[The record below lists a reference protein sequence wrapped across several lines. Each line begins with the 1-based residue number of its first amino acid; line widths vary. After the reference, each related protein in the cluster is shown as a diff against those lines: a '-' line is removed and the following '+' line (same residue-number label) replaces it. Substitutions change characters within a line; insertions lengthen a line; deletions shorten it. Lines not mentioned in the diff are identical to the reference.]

1 MLSRKDNSLTL
12 NASLLHLT
20 TCAVCHLPLA
30 GSEKHHPPLLT
41 ACKIGKFVKICQEYN
56 YKLK

>member
-12 NASLLHLT
+12 NAYLLHLT
-20 TCAVCHLPLA
+20 TCAVCHLPLPC
-30 GSEKHHPPLLT
+30 SEKCHPPLLT
-41 ACKIGKFVKICQEYN
+41 ACKKRKFVKICQEYN